1 MTIFRCH
8 QEHFMEPFT
17 LPELVEYM
25 EAVVHDRQLD
35 CEDRDTIIEEIRQE
49 IEQRFGI
56 QTWQKN

>member
-1 MTIFRCH
+1 
-8 QEHFMEPFT
+8 MEPFT